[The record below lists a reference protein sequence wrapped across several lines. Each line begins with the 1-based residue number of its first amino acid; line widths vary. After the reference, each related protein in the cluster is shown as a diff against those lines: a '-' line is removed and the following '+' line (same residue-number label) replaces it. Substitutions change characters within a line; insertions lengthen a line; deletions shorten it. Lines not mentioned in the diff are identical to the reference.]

1 MPLNKNLVEK
11 VDKIID
17 FGRQLFAVVLRS
29 RTGALTEL
37 SRLLRFQRGTKGFER
52 EYNRLV
58 PLMNE
63 LKEAYR
69 KSVSGLF
76 PLAGLRFGI
85 IDDTG
90 VKKTGKSFPKQKI
103 QHDHTS
109 NTFYSGMKVFS
120 SAVYQAGKVAAVSSR
135 IVGKEDNKLA
145 IARGEIDM
153 LIDEY
158 FVDLFLFDSWYCKSP
173 VMEKVEER
181 GKIFISRLRADSQVD
196 MNDEQFINL
205 NHLAKNIP
213 HKEYKR
219 IKIRGKTYWIH
230 ELTLKFKTYGTSRAI
245 ISKEGQHEEPIFLTT
260 NTEKFT
266 TKFIVKLYLK
276 RFSIEI
282 FFKDAKQYL
291 NFETFLCRKE
301 NKWGLHPLLTRI
313 LHWATQKKNSISK
326 TVRAIRENIDYC
338 PLFINKNPLI
348 TKFTDEFKKLCQ
360 T

>member
-1 MPLNKNLVEK
+1 MPLNKKLVEK

-17 FGRQLFAVVLRS
+17 FGRQLFAGVLRS

-37 SRLLRFQRGTKGFER
+37 SRLLRFQKGTKGFER

-58 PLMNE
+58 PLRNE
-63 LKEAYR
+63 LKEAYK
-69 KSVSGLF
+69 KSVLELF
-76 PLAGLRFGI
+76 PSAGLRFGI
-85 IDDTG
+85 IDDSG
-90 VKKTGKSFPKQKI
+90 VKKTGKNFPKQKI
-103 QHDHTS
+103 QHDHTN
-109 NTFYSGMKVFS
+109 NTFYTGMKVLS

-135 IVGKEDNKLA
+135 IIGEEDNKL
-145 IARGEIDM
+145 IAAQEEIDM
-153 LIDEY
+153 LVDEY
-158 FVDLFLFDSWYCKSP
+158 FIDLFLFDNWYCKSP
-173 VMEKVEER
+173 VLKKVEER
-181 GKIFISRLRADSQVD
+181 GKIFISRLRTDSKVD
-196 MNDEQFINL
+196 MSDEQFINL
-205 NHLAKNIP
+205 NHLAKNIT

-219 IKIRGKTYWIH
+219 IKIRGKTYWVH
-230 ELTLKFKTYGTSRAI
+230 ELTLKFKTYGSLRVI

-266 TKFIVKLYLK
+266 PKFIVKLYLR

-301 NKWGLHPLLTRI
+301 NKWNLHLLLTQI

-326 TVRAIRENIDYC
+326 TVRAIRENIDHC
-338 PLFINKNPLI
+338 LLFINKNPAI
-348 TKFTDEFKKLCQ
+348 NKFTEELRRTCQ